1 MPSDEVTHTFE
12 IESEQRDWLGEI
24 AEEYGFADEDKAL
37 RVLLDYAI
45 QDWGQRPDLRGSQHA
60 LPLLRLRK
68 EAACTAQAVAP
79 RTMTAQGFARAA
91 AMPWPSQGR
100 AQGGSSLSTLG
111 LPNPL
116 LTYPTTSY
124 RPSS

>member
-1 MPSDEVTHTFE
+1 MPSDEVNHTFE

-60 LPLLRLRK
+60 LPKKDEKPSR
-68 EAACTAQAVAP
+68 
-79 RTMTAQGFARAA
+79 RASGC
-91 AMPWPSQGR
+91 PGRWPASPK
-100 AQGGSSLSTLG
+100 AK
-111 LPNPL
+111 
-116 LTYPTTSY
+116 
-124 RPSS
+124 